1 MLPFLPGL
9 LCFRWEETRT
19 SKHMFPGILKDFSWL
34 CAVFRTVNIDSS
46 AREKSSI
53 IRLVPLGP
61 FFCAAGEQE
70 LAVTEEHRLTR
81 STENSSER
89 HEAQR
94 NTRRRQKESFLWGG
108 QDHLCEG
115 GRCPA
120 EMGACSCPESSWAR
134 SKMCFFLS
142 SFPAWLPPR
151 CPHPLDLTSKGVN

>member
-1 MLPFLPGL
+1 MLPGL
-9 LCFRWEETRT
+9 LCFRWEKTRT
-19 SKHMFPGILKDFSWL
+19 SKHMFPGILEDFSWL
-34 CAVFRTVNIDSS
+34 CAVSRTVNIDSS

-94 NTRRRQKESFLWGG
+94 NTRRRRKESFFWGGG

-115 GRCPA
+115 RRCPA
-120 EMGACSCPESSWAR
+120 EMGACSCPEYSWAR
-134 SKMCFFLS
+134 SKMCFFS
-142 SFPAWLPPR
+142 
-151 CPHPLDLTSKGVN
+151 PHFLHGYPHGAPTLWISHQKA